1 MEPAKKRYQTKAPT
15 RGGARVGAGRPRGST
30 NKITMDNLL
39 QNLDGHLGRSY
50 AEQIAINYSQAISR
64 ADWSGVRDYDRVLL
78 GKVVADKLE
87 VETTTTEDAV
97 AAKATAFA
105 EALVALTHAGQKI
118 SKGK

>member
-1 MEPAKKRYQTKAPT
+1 MEKKKIVPIPGKN
-15 RGGARVGAGRPRGST
+15 GGARPGAGRPKGST

-39 QNLDGHLGRSY
+39 QSLDHHLGRSY
-50 AEQIAINYSQAISR
+50 AEQIAINYTTAIDR

-97 AAKATAFA
+97 QAKATAFA
-105 EALVALTHAGQKI
+105 EALVALTHSNA
-118 SKGK
+118 KGK